1 MNRRPLPV
9 TLTAQKLRF
18 EHTFGEDVVDILAIP
33 SRRAH
38 AAGHTLRR
46 NTPVLASAPRE
57 LPV

>member
-1 MNRRPLPV
+1 MNRRPLSV
-9 TLTAQKLRF
+9 TLTAQELRL
-18 EHTFGEDVVDILAIP
+18 EHAFGEDVVDIVAIP

-38 AAGHTLRR
+38 AAGDPLRR